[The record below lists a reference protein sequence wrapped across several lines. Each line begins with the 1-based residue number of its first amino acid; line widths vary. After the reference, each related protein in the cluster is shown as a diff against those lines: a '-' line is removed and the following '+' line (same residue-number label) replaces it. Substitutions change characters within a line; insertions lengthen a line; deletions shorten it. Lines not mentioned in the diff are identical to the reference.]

1 MGKFSTEPQFPIVSQ
16 FHKIA
21 IGVTQ
26 IEAFHCAHRPM
37 TSNRTQFHGLSHP
50 AKLLLHSMQVI
61 VCHEAEILRPVFE
74 ILRSR
79 LKFAFRGVYIDFLRA
94 EKQRMMPA
102 MLLVAHPEHADI
114 EVQAV
119 GQRTGGEHEM
129 VYLSDAHIV

>member
-1 MGKFSTEPQFPIVSQ
+1 MQIGLSRKKMGKFSTEPQFPIVSQ

-79 LKFAFRGVYIDFLRA
+79 PEFVLHSVDINFLRA
-94 EKQRMMPA
+94 GIQRVVSTT
-102 MLLVAHPEHADI
+102 LLVPHTEHICI
-114 EVQAV
+114 EV
-119 GQRTGGEHEM
+119 
-129 VYLSDAHIV
+129 

>member
-1 MGKFSTEPQFPIVSQ
+1 MRLSRKKMGKFSTEPQFPIVSQ

-79 LKFAFRGVYIDFLRA
+79 PEFVLYSVDINFLRA
-94 EKQRMMPA
+94 GIQRVVSTT
-102 MLLVAHPEHADI
+102 LLVPHTEHSCI
-114 EVQAV
+114 EV
-119 GQRTGGEHEM
+119 
-129 VYLSDAHIV
+129 